1 MHVALFAPL
10 AVRLQLVGVKVPEAP
25 PLVKETVPVGFVGD
39 ASVSVTVAVHVV
51 EIPTLTVAGTQLTPV
66 VVVCPTIIV

>member
-1 MHVALFAPL
+1 VACVDPL

-39 ASVSVTVAVHVV
+39 ALVSVTVAVHVV
-51 EIPTLTVAGTQLTPV
+51 EMPTVMVAGTQLTLV
-66 VVVCPTIIV
+66 VVVCPTMMV